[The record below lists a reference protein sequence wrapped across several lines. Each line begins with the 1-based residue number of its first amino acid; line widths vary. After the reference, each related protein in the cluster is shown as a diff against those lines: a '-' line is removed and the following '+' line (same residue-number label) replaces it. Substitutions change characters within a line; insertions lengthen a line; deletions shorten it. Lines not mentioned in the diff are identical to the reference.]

1 MVANTPKY
9 FATNKSCFACFEN
22 VLIDKNQNMVKN
34 EWNKCAKTTKFCVLS
49 NEVQFSQGL
58 TFVGSGNIKCNVID
72 LKKRVAKL
80 LHSIRLH
87 DCKYIYQTD
96 IT

>member
-1 MVANTPKY
+1 MVANTQEKLT
-9 FATNKSCFACFEN
+9 TNKSCFACFEN

-80 LHSIRLH
+80 SHLIRLH

>member
-1 MVANTPKY
+1 M
-9 FATNKSCFACFEN
+9 SQ
-22 VLIDKNQNMVKN
+22 LIRIKTWSKMN
-34 EWNKCAKTTKFCVLS
+34 ETSFCKKKFCVLS
-49 NEVQFSQGL
+49 NEVQFSQAL